1 MNTFVRTVLRA
12 TARLALALILFALA
26 LAVVLMRAVAPA
38 PGEWSTP
45 YALGP
50 WQREA
55 SVPTLLRWASHPL
68 VRPQLDGRVFE
79 TAAGR
84 WSLAFRADGSIEA
97 TCAPCELQMDAL
109 GSAPVAID
117 RARLAVVARGADRYD
132 GSLWLGAGPQ
142 PLVLPWRAEL
152 KADGL
157 LLKTELAPTPLAQ
170 ALAPFAAGLPEL
182 AHARVDGRVALKL
195 DARIDADGLQ
205 FTRIVPKLSDV
216 GVWGLGTE
224 ALIDADPGERCRPQ
238 PAGGRVEG
246 WIQNAVVAAEDA
258 RFAEHAGYELD
269 AWVKVWKHNQQQPD
283 ALQGASTITQQLA
296 KLLYTGDER
305 SAARKVRES
314 LYAVEMERTLGKG
327 RILQL
332 YLSVLPWGDGICGA
346 EAAARHH
353 LGKPVNQLKPREA
366 AWLASLLINPDVQL
380 RQWAH
385 EDAAARERA
394 AGVLKAMRRLPRER
408 RESEAEALV
417 SWQPPIGRVAQR

>member
-1 MNTFVRTVLRA
+1 MA
-12 TARLALALILFALA
+12 
-26 LAVVLMRAVAPA
+26 
-38 PGEWSTP
+38 
-45 YALGP
+45 
-50 WQREA
+50 
-55 SVPTLLRWASHPL
+55 
-68 VRPQLDGRVFE
+68 
-79 TAAGR
+79 
-84 WSLAFRADGSIEA
+84 
-97 TCAPCELQMDAL
+97 C
-109 GSAPVAID
+109 
-117 RARLAVVARGADRYD
+117 
-132 GSLWLGAGPQ
+132 
-142 PLVLPWRAEL
+142 EL

-157 LLKTELAPTPLAQ
+157 LLKTELAATPLTQ

-182 AHARVDGRVALKL
+182 ARARVDGRVALKL
-195 DARIDADGLQ
+195 DARIDGDGLQ
-205 FTRIVPKLSDV
+205 LTRIVPKLVDV

-224 ALIDADPGERCRPQ
+224 ALIDADPGQRCRPQ

-305 SAARKVRES
+305 SAARKVREW

-366 AWLASLLINPDVQL
+366 AWLASLLINPDAQL

-417 SWQPPIGRVAQR
+417 SWRPPIGRVAQR

>member
-1 MNTFVRTVLRA
+1 VNTFVRTVLRA
-12 TARLALALILFALA
+12 TAWLALALILVAVT
-26 LAVVLMRAVAPA
+26 LAVVLMRAVAPL
-38 PGEWSTP
+38 PGEWRVP

-55 SVPTLLRWASHPL
+55 SLPTLLRWASHPL
-68 VRPQLDGRVFE
+68 VRPQLDGRVFD
-79 TAAGR
+79 TSAGR
-84 WSLAFRADGSIEA
+84 WLLAFRADGSIEA
-97 TCAPCELQMDAL
+97 TCTPCELRMDAL
-109 GSAPVAID
+109 GSEPVAID
-117 RARLAVVARGADRYD
+117 RARLVVYARGADRYD
-132 GSLWLGAGPQ
+132 GSLWLGAGALPV
-142 PLVLPWRAEL
+142 VLPWRAEL

-157 LLKTELAPTPLAQ
+157 LLKTELAPTPLTQ
-170 ALAPFAAGLPEL
+170 ALAPFTAGLPEL
-182 AHARVDGRVALKL
+182 ARARVDGRVALKL
-195 DARIDADGLQ
+195 DARIDGDGLQ
-205 FTRIVPKLSDV
+205 LTRIVPKLADV

-224 ALIDADPGERCRPQ
+224 ALIDADPGQRCRPQ
-238 PAGGRVEG
+238 PAGGRIEG

-269 AWVKVWKHNQQQPD
+269 AWVKVWKHNQQRPD

-305 SAARKVRES
+305 SAARKVREW

-366 AWLASLLINPDVQL
+366 AWLASLLINPDAQL

-417 SWQPPIGRVAQR
+417 SWQPPIGRVAAR